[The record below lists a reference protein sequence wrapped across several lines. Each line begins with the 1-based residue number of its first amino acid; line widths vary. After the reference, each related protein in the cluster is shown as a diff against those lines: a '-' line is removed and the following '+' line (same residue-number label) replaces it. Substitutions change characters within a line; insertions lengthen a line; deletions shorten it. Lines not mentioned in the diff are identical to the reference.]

1 MQIDG
6 NVWLVWL
13 ADGGRSRPFFIRLDG
28 TDEEINRFLEFF
40 NAYRDVVGDHPYDI
54 EDRTYVKKMLEDAHM
69 LFSNARNGG
78 GVSLEIMGDFER
90 VIE

>member
-1 MQIDG
+1 MQLDN

-28 TDEEINRFLEFF
+28 TDEEVHRFLEFF
-40 NAYRDVVGDHPYDI
+40 DAFRDVVGDHPYRIDDG
-54 EDRTYVKKMLEDAHM
+54 EYAKKMLEDARM

-78 GVSLEIMGDFER
+78 GVSLEVLGDFER